1 MENVLNKPLP
11 SPAENMEEEIL
22 KLEKEIYPDG
32 QESEK
37 CDEEVNKLYK
47 LEDWS
52 QIFYYGKSEIIK
64 QRFIKLVSKS
74 EYSQFFEGL
83 NYEYGINNKEKDI
96 QKAFEIYKDAANNST
111 DILSMYKMYHI
122 YKDEYEKFGFSKRNK
137 ILEKFYLFKSFSYLP
152 KHSVDGYSQLMNRFN
167 VAFEV
172 KVNLF
177 YEDKKMEKFTKL
189 IEHLKKYSDYYKINT
204 DDLLLIEPAM
214 ILEFNNYN
222 RKKAVDLLQ
231 KLLLKD
237 NLEAIYKLGVYI
249 FSNDDHQS
257 ENLFELLRA
266 KNYYK
271 SFCDYAIF
279 LYQKK
284 KDSKKALEVLKT
296 AIDNGILR
304 ANYLYYDI
312 FLDSFDFSEKE
323 KDEKFKEDLL
333 FIFNLLIND
342 IATDGIYSYFEYFY
356 LRKLCIK
363 HWNLKD
369 FINSNFLPFTHDFAK
384 ILIENTSSSNSKDEL
399 DQKSKLIKS
408 IYQREDYFSEFHLS
422 CGIIY
427 YYGVDNLLDVDLKK
441 SLIKFQISF
450 DNSDS
455 KSYKRFCYSYIS
467 KIKQKLFEKDNNYI
481 SSTDNENSKKKLF
494 DLYNSSVQKSK
505 LSYLSSSFFYY
516 LARLYG
522 RKWGNPGDDLYEYL
536 YFKKSSKGNVMTP
549 GTGTSISYYRRY
561 KSFQRIEKNKEKYI
575 SKLKEIKGYG
585 EDAVCC
591 ICYKNENDTIFLP
604 CRHLFCKLCSE
615 MIEKNK
621 PECPLCRAFIL
632 TSFYLGDIKNT

>member
-1 MENVLNKPLP
+1 MENVQNKPLS
-11 SPAENMEEEIL
+11 SPGENFEEEIL
-22 KLEKEIYPDG
+22 KLEKEIYPEG

-64 QRFIKLVSKS
+64 ERFIKLVSKS
-74 EYSQFFEGL
+74 EYSKFFEGL

-96 QKAFEIYKDAANNST
+96 QKAFEIYKDAADNTT
-111 DILSMYKMYHI
+111 DILSMYKVYHI

-152 KHSVDGYSQLMNRFN
+152 KHSIDGYSQLMNRFN

-177 YEDKKMEKFTKL
+177 YEDKKLEKFTKL
-189 IEHLKKYSDYYKINT
+189 VEHLKKYSDYYKINT

-279 LYQKK
+279 LCQKK

-363 HWNLKD
+363 HWKLKD
-369 FINSNFLPFTHDFAK
+369 LINSNFLPFTHDFAK
-384 ILIENTSSSNSKDEL
+384 ILIENTSSSNTKEEL

-427 YYGVDNLLDVDLKK
+427 YYGVDDLLDVDLKT

-467 KIKQKLFEKDNNYI
+467 KIKQKLYEKDNNYI

-505 LSYLSSSFFYY
+505 LTYLSSSFFYY

-561 KSFQRIEKNKEKYI
+561 KSILNVEKNKEKYA
-575 SKLKEIKGYG
+575 SKLKEIKGFG
-585 EDAVCC
+585 EDAICC

-604 CRHLFCKLCSE
+604 CKHLFCKHCSE
-615 MIEKNK
+615 LIEKNK
-621 PECPLCRAFIL
+621 PECPLCRDFIL
-632 TSFYLGDIKNT
+632 ASFYMGDIKNT

>member
-1 MENVLNKPLP
+1 
-11 SPAENMEEEIL
+11 
-22 KLEKEIYPDG
+22 
-32 QESEK
+32 
-37 CDEEVNKLYK
+37 
-47 LEDWS
+47 
-52 QIFYYGKSEIIK
+52 
-64 QRFIKLVSKS
+64 
-74 EYSQFFEGL
+74 
-83 NYEYGINNKEKDI
+83 
-96 QKAFEIYKDAANNST
+96 
-111 DILSMYKMYHI
+111 
-122 YKDEYEKFGFSKRNK
+122 
-137 ILEKFYLFKSFSYLP
+137 
-152 KHSVDGYSQLMNRFN
+152 
-167 VAFEV
+167 
-172 KVNLF
+172 
-177 YEDKKMEKFTKL
+177 
-189 IEHLKKYSDYYKINT
+189 
-204 DDLLLIEPAM
+204 M

-467 KIKQKLFEKDNNYI
+467 KIKQK
-481 SSTDNENSKKKLF
+481 
-494 DLYNSSVQKSK
+494 
-505 LSYLSSSFFYY
+505 
-516 LARLYG
+516 
-522 RKWGNPGDDLYEYL
+522 
-536 YFKKSSKGNVMTP
+536 
-549 GTGTSISYYRRY
+549 SIT
-561 KSFQRIEKNKEKYI
+561 QI
-575 SKLKEIKGYG
+575 
-585 EDAVCC
+585 C
-591 ICYKNENDTIFLP
+591 II
-604 CRHLFCKLCSE
+604 
-615 MIEKNK
+615 
-621 PECPLCRAFIL
+621 
-632 TSFYLGDIKNT
+632 G